1 MDEVE
6 LARKRKDKGMGRGRR
21 EGKETKGKETKG
33 REREGKNV
41 VIIIQKVVNVRV

>member
-1 MDEVE
+1 
-6 LARKRKDKGMGRGRR
+6 MGRGRR